1 MECKDE
7 GGDQFCKEIDPADC
21 SSLRV
26 YNVSIET
33 LCQKTCNA
41 CDSNTSVKIPFN
53 ATSSGGRR
61 RDTSSSCADEGHL
74 IRQEARREILHVT
87 GIADYSLEVICDG
100 TLMDLVIS
108 GRASNLNAIVRAMG
122 VQSNRCAAKE
132 ESCLIFTT
140 LGIDDA
146 DAAPKLSL
154 RYVPVGKAVIQSGGS
169 APLSI
174 TRHLDILSAT
184 TVLSALDARAD
195 CSDSPECSG
204 IHNAMDHV
212 CGVSYLAMRCPRLCS
227 LPALC
232 LPTPA
237 SERDFKAT
245 ATTSKSSEER
255 GGDGWPTQIVV
266 AAVLT
271 STTIIIVIVW
281 VAHRARRRSEGK
293 GTFYLVS
300 DVSQTQ
306 EPLPGGGAKSEE
318 QELDFA
324 FTTVFQTPQ
333 ADFDGPSGLP
343 QDYKD
348 HMEDGFVVGVESV

>member
-1 MECKDE
+1 M
-7 GGDQFCKEIDPADC
+7 G
-21 SSLRV
+21 
-26 YNVSIET
+26 
-33 LCQKTCNA
+33 
-41 CDSNTSVKIPFN
+41 
-53 ATSSGGRR
+53 
-61 RDTSSSCADEGHL
+61 

-174 TRHLDILSAT
+174 TRHLDILSA
-184 TVLSALDARAD
+184 LDARAD

-245 ATTSKSSEER
+245 ATTSKSSE
-255 GGDGWPTQIVV
+255 G
-266 AAVLT
+266 
-271 STTIIIVIVW
+271 
-281 VAHRARRRSEGK
+281 
-293 GTFYLVS
+293 
-300 DVSQTQ
+300 
-306 EPLPGGGAKSEE
+306 
-318 QELDFA
+318 
-324 FTTVFQTPQ
+324 
-333 ADFDGPSGLP
+333 
-343 QDYKD
+343 
-348 HMEDGFVVGVESV
+348 